1 MGVAC
6 STVLMT
12 LLLGVGI
19 LHQISSRIDRLKSN
33 RPSIFYGNYPPLKR
47 GDVFA
52 INQLENLLLDVGL
65 RKSKS
70 LEGLPEGEFAWE
82 ADTPTGKS
90 LLIHRPIFQGA
101 GRKLEQVKVRLQLNL
116 FENSQVSL
124 ENLYRTDSGEPLAEL
139 EFPPRSISSFYA
151 GRVRTQN
158 PIALSDIPISMR
170 YAAMAIEDVHF
181 LEHPGVSFRSIVR
194 ALIQDIRAGKF
205 VQGGST
211 ITQQLMKNLFFS
223 REKSIFRKVQEAIYA
238 LLTEIKYPKE
248 TILEAYLNEVYLGQ
262 WSTHEIHGVQ
272 EGARFY
278 FNQSATDLSLSQSAT
293 LAAIIQLPNA
303 HDPHRYPDRVIKR
316 RNLVMKKMLDAG
328 FILPDEYQ
336 SGIQEPLGVIPPE
349 RNLEDI
355 GYFMDLVF
363 RELPESVK
371 SRLNQESLTVYTT
384 LNPFLQSIASRG
396 LKNNLDR
403 LIKGY
408 ASLKKREEKG
418 TRLQSAL
425 IAVDVPSCSVIA
437 LQGGSGYRQ
446 TQFNRIL
453 TGKRQ
458 PGSLFKPFVFLTAF
472 EKATFERPFSAET
485 VLDGSPFDWVY
496 DRQSWQPRNYE
507 EEAPEQVT
515 AAEALQKSINIPTA
529 RLAQQVGLSP
539 IQENLKKSGI
549 TSEVPL
555 VPSISLGSAEVSPYE
570 LAESYTT
577 LAQLGSGCHLRAIQ
591 QVFDENGNNVLD
603 FPVVKEAR
611 LNPEATFQTVQLLK
625 GVFTDGT
632 ARLAQ
637 GSGVPTEVFAGKT
650 GTTNDFKDAW
660 FVGFNSEMLALTWV
674 GYDETENVGLT
685 GAAAALPLWI
695 EFMKEAQPFRQNKD
709 FARP

>member
-1 MGVAC
+1 
-6 STVLMT
+6 
-12 LLLGVGI
+12 
-19 LHQISSRIDRLKSN
+19 
-33 RPSIFYGNYPPLKR
+33 
-47 GDVFA
+47 
-52 INQLENLLLDVGL
+52 
-65 RKSKS
+65 
-70 LEGLPEGEFAWE
+70 
-82 ADTPTGKS
+82 
-90 LLIHRPIFQGA
+90 GA